1 MENLTVKELQSL
13 CKGFGLSKT
22 GHKCELIDRIVEHL
36 SHSNSTEINS
46 EDVSCQNQTLTSQ
59 INGNQFTI
67 IHKFKQR
74 FIDPLYVNMNSI
86 NHNSLFGM
94 IKNISYQF
102 AMLLGVFGGIHSVM
116 QLIMFYFGHPREM
129 QIQMKHFW

>member
-46 EDVSCQNQTLTSQ
+46 EDVSCQNQNTYVANQWESIYHHSQ
-59 INGNQFTI
+59 IQTA
-67 IHKFKQR
+67 
-74 FIDPLYVNMNSI
+74 LYRSI
-86 NHNSLFGM
+86 VCEYEFDQS
-94 IKNISYQF
+94 
-102 AMLLGVFGGIHSVM
+102 
-116 QLIMFYFGHPREM
+116 
-129 QIQMKHFW
+129 